1 MFHFQLE
8 KTNWIPDKKSFCVS
22 SLHFRRRLGRPK
34 RERERLSKETTT
46 TTTTNALCQRR
57 KALSL
62 EEEDEEDEEEEAR
75 DDDIMDTD
83 MMMDEEE
90 EEDFLEPAFVDPTAP
105 DVTVH
110 LDLDDESERPPPDD
124 DEEEDDREKKDSE
137 TTTMGGADEEDAILV
152 EEEDRDA
159 ADEATLQPEKD
170 ECEMKMDERIGSIF
184 TVAWTRV
191 RDERSGEEKE
201 AMCAGGADDR
211 AVLTTCSTSG
221 RFGVGGVSATTLET
235 TGKESV
241 SAVKF
246 SRHHRGNNEST
257 NDDSNNNNNNNN
269 TAVLLATGSLD
280 GTVSVYDANAGGKY
294 VRRLEGPE
302 TGVEWLEWHPNG
314 PIVLAG
320 CEDFCAWMWNASD
333 GNLMQVFA
341 GHSGSVS
348 CGQFSK
354 DGKVVFTGSFDG
366 SFRAWNPRSGM
377 TIAAFQK
384 GGLFHD
390 GPVTCMDSIV
400 DESNNSYVALTGSED
415 CALKLSAVNTSAESA
430 ERSKVLG
437 NFLAH
442 EKCIECVEFCDRT
455 VGNYAASGSVDAT
468 IRVWDLLTQKLR
480 GVLGHGKAVSQ
491 LKWVPNSAM
500 LYRCA

>member
-1 MFHFQLE
+1 M
-8 KTNWIPDKKSFCVS
+8 DVDM
-22 SLHFRRRLGRPK
+22 
-34 RERERLSKETTT
+34 
-46 TTTTNALCQRR
+46 
-57 KALSL
+57 
-62 EEEDEEDEEEEAR
+62 EEEKDQQKN
-75 DDDIMDTD
+75 
-83 MMMDEEE
+83 EEE
-90 EEDFLEPAFVDPTAP
+90 EEDLEPAFVDPTAP

-124 DEEEDDREKKDSE
+124 DDFYDDDDDSE
-137 TTTMGGADEEDAILV
+137 TTTTTMGGGGGDNDDAIL
-152 EEEDRDA
+152 EDRDA
-159 ADEATLQPEKD
+159 ADGATLRPEKD

-191 RDERSGEEKE
+191 RDDRSGEEKE

-211 AVLTTCSTSG
+211 AVLTTVCSSSG
-221 RFGVGGVSATTLET
+221 RFGTTGVSATTLER

-246 SRHHRGNNEST
+246 SRHHHSNNDST
-257 NDDSNNNNNNNN
+257 NNNNNDNNN

-400 DESNNSYVALTGSED
+400 DESNNSYVTLTGSED

-468 IRVWDLLTQKLR
+468 IRVWDLPTQKVR

>member
-1 MFHFQLE
+1 MMH
-8 KTNWIPDKKSFCVS
+8 P
-22 SLHFRRRLGRPK
+22 
-34 RERERLSKETTT
+34 
-46 TTTTNALCQRR
+46 
-57 KALSL
+57 
-62 EEEDEEDEEEEAR
+62 EDERMAAEENE
-75 DDDIMDTD
+75 DDD
-83 MMMDEEE
+83 
-90 EEDFLEPAFVDPTAP
+90 LEPAFVDPNAP

-110 LDLDDESERPPPDD
+110 LDLNENDKPPPEDDDD
-124 DEEEDDREKKDSE
+124 DEEGDLDMDHDDDDNDG
-137 TTTMGGADEEDAILV
+137 MI
-152 EEEDRDA
+152 EDRDA
-159 ADEATLQPEKD
+159 ADGATLQPEKD
-170 ECEMKMDERIGSIF
+170 ESEMKTETRKGSIF
-184 TVAWTRV
+184 TVAWARA
-191 RDERSGEEKE
+191 RDGESGEERE
-201 AMCAGGADDR
+201 VMCAGGADDR
-211 AVLTTCSTSG
+211 AVLMTTTTTTSG
-221 RFGVGGVSATTLET
+221 GGGGGGGRGGWTSSTTLEN
-235 TGKESV
+235 TGKDSV

-246 SRHHRGNNEST
+246 SRHGGSGGSS
-257 NDDSNNNNNNNN
+257 SNNS
-269 TAVLLATGSLD
+269 AVLLATASLD
-280 GTVSVYDANAGGKY
+280 GTVSVHDVNGGG
-294 VRRLEGPE
+294 RFLRQLEGPE

-377 TIAAFQK
+377 TIVAFQK

-390 GPVTCMDSIV
+390 GPVTCMDSKV
-400 DESNNSYVALTGSED
+400 DDNNSYLVLTGSED
-415 CALKLSAVNTSAESA
+415 CTLKLSTVNASAEGTNGG
-430 ERSKVLG
+430 SKILG

-442 EKCIECVEFCDRT
+442 EKCIECVEFCDGT

-468 IRVWDLLTQKLR
+468 IRVWDLPTQKVR

-500 LYRCA
+500 LYRCVRFRFSPLRACFFYINHLFLSSIFFFFFAIFVLFFATKGPGATS

>member
-1 MFHFQLE
+1 MFHYFQLE
-8 KTNWIPDKKSFCVS
+8 KTNWIPDIKKSFCVS
-22 SLHFRRRLGRPK
+22 SLQQTLSSSSSSSKRGRRPK
-34 RERERLSKETTT
+34 RERERLSKE
-46 TTTTNALCQRR
+46 
-57 KALSL
+57 
-62 EEEDEEDEEEEAR
+62 EEEEEAR
-75 DDDIMDTD
+75 DDDDDIMDTD
-83 MMMDEEE
+83 VMMMDEEEE
-90 EEDFLEPAFVDPTAP
+90 EEDFLEPAFVDATAP

-110 LDLDDESERPPPDD
+110 LDLDDESERPPPDDD

-137 TTTMGGADEEDAILV
+137 TTTMGGADEEEDPIAILV

-246 SRHHRGNNEST
+246 SRHHRSNNEST

-468 IRVWDLLTQKLR
+468 IRVWDLPTQKVR

>member
-1 MFHFQLE
+1 
-8 KTNWIPDKKSFCVS
+8 
-22 SLHFRRRLGRPK
+22 
-34 RERERLSKETTT
+34 
-46 TTTTNALCQRR
+46 
-57 KALSL
+57 
-62 EEEDEEDEEEEAR
+62 
-75 DDDIMDTD
+75 
-83 MMMDEEE
+83 MMDEEEE
-90 EEDFLEPAFVDPTAP
+90 EEDFLEPAFVDATAP

-124 DEEEDDREKKDSE
+124 EDDEEEEDDREKKTTTRT
-137 TTTMGGADEEDAILV
+137 TTTMGGGAILV
-152 EEEDRDA
+152 EEEEEDRDA

-221 RFGVGGVSATTLET
+221 RFGGFGDGVSATTLET

-257 NDDSNNNNNNNN
+257 NDDSNNNNNNNNNN

-468 IRVWDLLTQKLR
+468 IRVWDLPTQKVR

>member
-1 MFHFQLE
+1 M
-8 KTNWIPDKKSFCVS
+8 
-22 SLHFRRRLGRPK
+22 
-34 RERERLSKETTT
+34 
-46 TTTTNALCQRR
+46 
-57 KALSL
+57 
-62 EEEDEEDEEEEAR
+62 EEEEAR
-75 DDDIMDTD
+75 DDDDDIMDTD
-83 MMMDEEE
+83 VMMMDEEEE
-90 EEDFLEPAFVDPTAP
+90 EEDFLEPAFVDATAP

-124 DEEEDDREKKDSE
+124 DDEEEEEDDREK
-137 TTTMGGADEEDAILV
+137 TTTTRTTMGAILV
-152 EEEDRDA
+152 EEEEEDRDA

-246 SRHHRGNNEST
+246 SRHHRSNNEST

-468 IRVWDLLTQKLR
+468 IRVWDLPTQKVR

>member
-1 MFHFQLE
+1 M
-8 KTNWIPDKKSFCVS
+8 
-22 SLHFRRRLGRPK
+22 RLDGDDM
-34 RERERLSKETTT
+34 
-46 TTTTNALCQRR
+46 
-57 KALSL
+57 
-62 EEEDEEDEEEEAR
+62 EEDSEDQ
-75 DDDIMDTD
+75 DQDV
-83 MMMDEEE
+83 EEE
-90 EEDFLEPAFVDPTAP
+90 EEDLEPAFVDPTAP

-110 LDLDDESERPPPDD
+110 LDLDDESERPPPDED
-124 DEEEDDREKKDSE
+124 DHEDQEEDDDSE
-137 TTTMGGADEEDAILV
+137 TMMGDAM
-152 EEEDRDA
+152 EDRDA
-159 ADEATLQPEKD
+159 ADGATLRPEKD

-184 TVAWTRV
+184 TVAWTRLM
-191 RDERSGEEKE
+191 RDDQSGEEKE

-211 AVLTTCSTSG
+211 AVLTTCSSSG
-221 RFGVGGVSATTLET
+221 RFGTGVSATTLET

-246 SRHHRGNNEST
+246 SRHSNNDST
-257 NDDSNNNNNNNN
+257 NNNNNNNNN

-294 VRRLEGPE
+294 LRRLEGPE

-468 IRVWDLLTQKLR
+468 IRVWDLPTQKVR

>member
-1 MFHFQLE
+1 MF
-8 KTNWIPDKKSFCVS
+8 
-22 SLHFRRRLGRPK
+22 RLYTFVVVWVDQ
-34 RERERLSKETTT
+34 RERERDSRKKRRRRRPQTLSAKEE
-46 TTTTNALCQRR
+46 
-57 KALSL
+57 KLSL
-62 EEEDEEDEEEEAR
+62 SLEEDEEDEEEAR
-75 DDDIMDTD
+75 DDDDIMDTD
-83 MMMDEEE
+83 VMMDEEE
-90 EEDFLEPAFVDPTAP
+90 EEDFLEPAFVDATAP

-124 DEEEDDREKKDSE
+124 DDEEDDDDREKTTT
-137 TTTMGGADEEDAILV
+137 TTTMGAILV
-152 EEEDRDA
+152 EEEEDRDA

-468 IRVWDLLTQKLR
+468 IRVWDLPTQKVR